1 MIMDVSIV
9 EKAIPKST
17 WKRTNCDN
25 KELERDDVK
34 SERIYCECHIAD
46 LLQLA
51 SHGVS
56 EVAEGEI
63 SRIETPE
70 VVSLVLLSI
79 EAEEVRAFRQ
89 GNGDIW
95 TLEGRILKKI
105 RLLTTRV

>member
-9 EKAIPKST
+9 EKAIPKSI

-56 EVAEGEI
+56 EVPEGEI
-63 SRIETPE
+63 SRTENPE
-70 VVSLVLLSI
+70 VVSFST
-79 EAEEVRAFRQ
+79 AEY
-89 GNGDIW
+89 
-95 TLEGRILKKI
+95 
-105 RLLTTRV
+105 

>member
-1 MIMDVSIV
+1 MANPACVVMIMDVSIV

-25 KELERDDVK
+25 KERERDDVK

-89 GNGDIW
+89 GNGDI
-95 TLEGRILKKI
+95 
-105 RLLTTRV
+105 